1 MKPLRRSSSSAATV
15 GASAD
20 FVRLGGVQ
28 IYSKQTT
35 KQAKTRKK
43 KKKPVVPEGELITVG
58 APTRIISLEL
68 MQGEVGG
75 RAALRA
81 KDKTLSQLSRIK
93 GRMKTIF

>member
-1 MKPLRRSSSSAATV
+1 MKPLRRSSSSAAT
-15 GASAD
+15 D
-20 FVRLGGVQ
+20 FVRLGEC
-28 IYSKQTT
+28 SFRANKQLNRQ
-35 KQAKTRKK
+35 KLAKKNKK
-43 KKKPVVPEGELITVG
+43 TVVPEGELITVG

>member
-1 MKPLRRSSSSAATV
+1 M
-15 GASAD
+15 
-20 FVRLGGVQ
+20 RLGGVQ

-35 KQAKTRKK
+35 KQAKTSNKK
-43 KKKPVVPEGELITVG
+43 KEKPVVPEGELITVG
-58 APTRIISLEL
+58 APTHIISLEL

>member
-1 MKPLRRSSSSAATV
+1 M
-15 GASAD
+15 
-20 FVRLGGVQ
+20 RLGGVQ

-35 KQAKTRKK
+35 KQAKTSNKK
-43 KKKPVVPEGELITVG
+43 KEKPVVPEGELITVG

>member
-1 MKPLRRSSSSAATV
+1 M
-15 GASAD
+15 
-20 FVRLGGVQ
+20 RLGECSF
-28 IYSKQTT
+28 IANKQLNRQ
-35 KQAKTRKK
+35 KLAKKNKK
-43 KKKPVVPEGELITVG
+43 TVVPEGELITVG